1 MEYPNIH
8 HPGDSHMANRSR
20 KKETINL
27 NMCIHLVRVEHPD
40 TSDEQQ
46 WDPEELSGVTYVGNS
61 RMVIDLV
68 LVDGLYVAIEHLDDG
83 DGPLLE
89 DD

>member
-1 MEYPNIH
+1 M
-8 HPGDSHMANRSR
+8 G
-20 KKETINL
+20 
-27 NMCIHLVRVEHPD
+27 IHLVRVKHPG
-40 TSDEQQ
+40 TSIEEQI
-46 WDPEELSGVTYVGNS
+46 DPEEQSGITYVDNC

-68 LVDGLYVAIEHLDDG
+68 LVNGCYVAIEHLDDG